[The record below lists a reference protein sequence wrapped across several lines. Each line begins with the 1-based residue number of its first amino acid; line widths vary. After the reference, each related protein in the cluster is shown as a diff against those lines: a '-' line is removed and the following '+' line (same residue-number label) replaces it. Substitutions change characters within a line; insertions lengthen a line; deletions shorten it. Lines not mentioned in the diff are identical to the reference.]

1 MQRNSLPRERRLS
14 QDEVRTTE
22 TSKQKL
28 RFTSRQWFMATAVI
42 CLFLAIPVSIHLFL
56 TMSGWFIVGS
66 VVLAIPIL
74 LQFVVYLAL
83 RQLAPKCESEM
94 PNLRHSR

>member
-1 MQRNSLPRERRLS
+1 
-14 QDEVRTTE
+14 
-22 TSKQKL
+22 
-28 RFTSRQWFMATAVI
+28 
-42 CLFLAIPVSIHLFL
+42 LAIPVSIHLFL
-56 TMSGWFIVGS
+56 TMSGWFIVGF